1 MRLILL
7 ALLLTLPGHAR
18 AECVVLLHGLARSD
32 ISLVAMQQVLKANGY
47 DTVLPSYPSTEAPI
61 ETLVRDTLPAAFA
74 QCGDQTTHAVTHS
87 MGGIL
92 LRVWLRD
99 HGTPDNLGRI
109 VMLAPPNRG
118 SELVDELG
126 GLDLFRWINGP
137 AGMQLGTGPDDL
149 PLQLPPVEA
158 ELGVIAG
165 TRSLNPAFSALI
177 DGPDDG
183 KVSVASTMVEG
194 MNWHITLPVTHTFL
208 MNNPVVIAQVL
219 LFLREGRFDPDMDLT
234 DVLMGAGDDG

>member
-1 MRLILL
+1 MRILLTL
-7 ALLLTLPGHAR
+7 ALLLLPGLAR
-18 AECVVLLHGLARSD
+18 ADCVVLLHGLARSD
-32 ISLVAMQQVLKANGY
+32 ISLVAMEQVLKANGY
-47 DTVLPSYPSTEAPI
+47 DTVLPSYPSTEAPV

-74 QCGDQTTHAVTHS
+74 ECGAQTTHVVTHS

-99 HGTPDNLGRI
+99 NGTPDNLGRV
-109 VMLAPPNRG
+109 VMLAPPNHG

-126 GLDLFRWINGP
+126 GLDLFQWVNGP
-137 AGMQLGTGPDDL
+137 AGMQLGTDPASL
-149 PLQLPPVEA
+149 PLQLPPIEA

-165 TRSLNPAFSALI
+165 TRSLNPVFSALI
-177 DGPDDG
+177 AGPDDG
-183 KVSVASTMVEG
+183 KVSVASTRVDG
-194 MNWHITLPVTHTFL
+194 MDWHITLPVTHTFL

-234 DVLMGAGDDG
+234 DVLIGGEDDN